1 MAGKNYLAS
10 NNMHDEWIKAFDEA
24 DDSIGVQEVVNMM
37 RKWEDPT

>member
-1 MAGKNYLAS
+1 MA
-10 NNMHDEWIKAFDEA
+10 IKAFDEA